1 VSQRSVLKQAMDD
14 ARQTIGTIPYGSSH
28 EVMVECIR
36 TTNRILREGRS
47 ARWSEEDQRTLKGAY
62 EEAKRERD
70 AAEQRFEEAQKAM
83 MRAWYDMRDAMD
95 AETDE

>member
-14 ARQTIGTIPYGSSH
+14 ARQIIGTIPYGSSN

-36 TTNRILREGRS
+36 TTNRILRDGLS
-47 ARWSEEDQRTLKGAY
+47 ARWSDEDQRNLKKAY

-70 AAEQRFEEAQKAM
+70 AAEKRFEEAQKAM